1 MFYNCQKTLQ
11 TCELSSLSKIWFRNI
26 IKLKTRYLNSAIE
39 ERITRNNKINILDSE
54 EALWEN

>member
-39 ERITRNNKINILDSE
+39 ERITRNKKINVLDSE
-54 EALWEN
+54 EAL